1 MTSTFPTERTAV
13 VTGAGGERGMGRHV
27 ARALAAD
34 GWSLA
39 LFDVQPAVVDFAA
52 ELAAETGATTL
63 GAVVDITDKASVDAG
78 FARIDA
84 QLPPVLAEVNLA
96 GIPSPAGFFE
106 ITGELFDQVMAVNAK
121 GTLFMMQAAGERM
134 IAHGLGGRIV
144 NTASVTALDGGGTF
158 SKAGY
163 ASAKAAVQG
172 LTRGGAREL
181 GPHGITCNVLLPG
194 PFDTDIMGGT
204 LTDERKDGMSAR
216 VPVGRVGAP
225 HEIGAIVKFLVSQ
238 DAGYVNGASISIDG
252 GLHMH

>member
-1 MTSTFPTERTAV
+1 MSTFPTERTAV

-52 ELAAETGATTL
+52 ELAAETGVKTL

-78 FARIDA
+78 FAQIDA

-96 GIPSPAGFFE
+96 GIPSPATFFE
-106 ITGELFDQVMAVNAK
+106 ITGELFDKVMAVNAK

-134 IAHGLGGRIV
+134 VAHGLGGRIV

-158 SKAGY
+158 SKA
-163 ASAKAAVQG
+163 
-172 LTRGGAREL
+172 
-181 GPHGITCNVLLPG
+181 
-194 PFDTDIMGGT
+194 
-204 LTDERKDGMSAR
+204 
-216 VPVGRVGAP
+216 
-225 HEIGAIVKFLVSQ
+225 
-238 DAGYVNGASISIDG
+238 
-252 GLHMH
+252 